1 MCLQA
6 RIVVEDW
13 VGVDRMD
20 SQTWLADLPGIAI
33 FGLLDIE
40 MKMFSES
47 FQFDFD
53 RVVNGARLLH
63 ITLEGGT
70 RGLDCPV
77 RLCVE
82 ETGKER

>member
-1 MCLQA
+1 M
-6 RIVVEDW
+6 IVGDW
-13 VGVDRMD
+13 VGVGGKD

-33 FGLLDIE
+33 FGLFGGE
-40 MKMFSES
+40 MNMFSES
-47 FQFDFD
+47 FQLDFD

>member
-1 MCLQA
+1 M
-6 RIVVEDW
+6 VVEEL
-13 VGVDRMD
+13 VGMGRMD

-33 FGLLDIE
+33 FGLFGGE

-47 FQFDFD
+47 FQLDFD

-82 ETGKER
+82 ETRNER

>member
-1 MCLQA
+1 M
-6 RIVVEDW
+6 IVGDW

-33 FGLLDIE
+33 FGLFGGE
-40 MKMFSES
+40 MKMSYES
-47 FQFDFD
+47 FQLIFDW
-53 RVVNGARLLH
+53 VMKGGRLLH

-82 ETGKER
+82 ETGNER

>member
-1 MCLQA
+1 MA
-6 RIVVEDW
+6 
-13 VGVDRMD
+13 
-20 SQTWLADLPGIAI
+20 GIAI

-47 FQFDFD
+47 FQLIFDW
-53 RVVNGARLLH
+53 VVKGGRLLH